1 MGVLDGV
8 SVSSAGEDMGVLQL
22 LINTKNYDQ
31 NKIMSEIP
39 PDLIYQMAII
49 NVVMK
54 KFKSPLL
61 KNLSNEIYLHQIAKD
76 RKGRLEAVEVSTSIR
91 NPIGDED

>member
-1 MGVLDGV
+1 MSVLDGV
-8 SVSSAGEDMGVLQL
+8 SVSSADDAGSFLKL
-22 LINTKNYDQ
+22 LLNTNNYNQ

-39 PDLIYQMAII
+39 PDLVYQMSVI

-61 KNLSNEIYLHQIAKD
+61 KDLSNEIYLHQVAKD
-76 RKGRLEAVEVSTSIR
+76 RKGRLEAVEISTTSR
-91 NPIGDED
+91 GPSLEEE

>member
-8 SVSSAGEDMGVLQL
+8 QVSSASEEMGVLAL
-22 LINTKNYDQ
+22 LINTKNYNQ
-31 NKIMSEIP
+31 NKILSEIP
-39 PDLIYQMAII
+39 PDLVYQMAVI

-61 KNLSNEIYLHQIAKD
+61 KDLSNEIYLHQVAKD

-91 NPIGDED
+91 NPIGEED